1 MVWIKMNAKSTTQGW
16 EIFSAPLQIPHPHT
30 PQATACSL
38 QAEQPPSSLAVC
50 RFTSHLHPQHV
61 LLLRV
66 LLPELQDR
74 EDHPPHLQLLPAL
87 LHLLLQPLLHLLL
100 QPLQLPQV
108 LHPLLLPL
116 ILHLQLWVLL
126 LLNLAWPGSSRWCD
140 QECWAP
146 PAAAE
151 GSTNNGQLGCFL
163 ESLSTS
169 ILFAFSPSSCVPQL
183 WALLIV
189 SCI

>member
-1 MVWIKMNAKSTTQGW
+1 METVSGLNLMRAYRNGLDKNECQKHIPRLRDFLST
-16 EIFSAPLQIPHPHT
+16 SANPPSSH

-100 QPLQLPQV
+100 QVLLQPPLHLLLQPLLHLLLQPLQLPQV

-126 LLNLAWPGSSRWCD
+126 LLNPARPGSSR
-140 QECWAP
+140 
-146 PAAAE
+146 
-151 GSTNNGQLGCFL
+151 
-163 ESLSTS
+163 
-169 ILFAFSPSSCVPQL
+169 
-183 WALLIV
+183 
-189 SCI
+189 